1 MNTLSPMPGEADQKL
16 ERLIEERTEALR
28 REIQDLKRMEA
39 ELTLERDLLE
49 NLLETSADCIY
60 FKDRE
65 SRFIRY
71 SKSQMQRYGGSQ
83 TDLVGKTDFDLFT
96 EEHARPAFE
105 DEQEIIRT
113 GLPLIG
119 KVEKET
125 AKDGRETWALSSKIP
140 LRNRAGEIVGTFGI
154 SKDIT
159 AMKQT
164 EAELNRA
171 HKELVEASR
180 LAGMAEVASSVLH
193 NIGNVLNSVNV
204 SVSVVSDQVKKTK
217 SDMVAKVA
225 DLMREHAADLA
236 AFMTSD
242 PKGRQLPGYLG
253 QLAEHLAKEKAGLL
267 NEFESLSKNI
277 DHIKDIVAMQ
287 QSCVKISGVAE
298 KVKVTDLAEDALRM
312 NASSLIRHDLR
323 VFREYDEHLPEITL
337 EKHKA
342 LQILVNLIRN
352 AKQACDA
359 TDSAEKQLTIRVTNG
374 HDRVRIALSDN
385 GVGIAP
391 ENLNRIFNHGFTT
404 KKDGHGFGLHSSC
417 LAAIE
422 MGGTLTAQSDG
433 LGKGATFVLDLPC
446 QLNHGSH
453 E

>member
-1 MNTLSPMPGEADQKL
+1 
-16 ERLIEERTEALR
+16 
-28 REIQDLKRMEA
+28 
-39 ELTLERDLLE
+39 
-49 NLLETSADCIY
+49 
-60 FKDRE
+60 
-65 SRFIRY
+65 
-71 SKSQMQRYGGSQ
+71 
-83 TDLVGKTDFDLFT
+83 
-96 EEHARPAFE
+96 
-105 DEQEIIRT
+105 
-113 GLPLIG
+113 
-119 KVEKET
+119 
-125 AKDGRETWALSSKIP
+125 
-140 LRNRAGEIVGTFGI
+140 
-154 SKDIT
+154 
-159 AMKQT
+159 MKQT